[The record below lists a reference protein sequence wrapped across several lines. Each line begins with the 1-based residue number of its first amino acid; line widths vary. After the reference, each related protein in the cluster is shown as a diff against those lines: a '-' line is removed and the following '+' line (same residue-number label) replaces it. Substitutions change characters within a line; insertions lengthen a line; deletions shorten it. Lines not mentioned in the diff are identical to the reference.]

1 MQAITAAI
9 SPTGINYLMNGLVVD
24 DLVSGLKGLKPPP
37 KTIPIPNF
45 DINIDSVENLV
56 LHLTNGGMSGFNP
69 VFQSI
74 SQGPNGSFTLTLA
87 AGAFHAT
94 YNW

>member
-37 KTIPIPNF
+37 KTICYP
-45 DINIDSVENLV
+45 ELR
-56 LHLTNGGMSGFNP
+56 
-69 VFQSI
+69 
-74 SQGPNGSFTLTLA
+74 
-87 AGAFHAT
+87 
-94 YNW
+94 Y